1 MTNRIDFF
9 GRDEP
14 SGLEEI
20 KLNLECLVDEDVV
33 KHALTIY
40 KHLLNKLPFLIF
52 PTLRGSVQLEY
63 EVGLNYIE
71 FEIYEDQITVYMEIN
86 EHEQYDDIISE
97 QDIDKYVD
105 EFIELTK
112 G

>member
-1 MTNRIDFF
+1 MTDRIDFF
-9 GRDEP
+9 GIDEP

-20 KLNLECLVDEDVV
+20 KLNLECLVEEDVIE
-33 KHALTIY
+33 HALTIY
-40 KHLLNKLPFLIF
+40 KHLLDKLPFLIF

-71 FEIYEDQITVYMEIN
+71 FEIYKDKITVYEEIN
-86 EHEQYDDIISE
+86 EHEQCDDIISE
-97 QDIDKYVD
+97 QDIDRYVD
-105 EFIELTK
+105 EFIEYLK

>member
-1 MTNRIDFF
+1 MTDRIDFF

-20 KLNLECLVDEDVV
+20 KLNLESLVEEDVV
-33 KHALTIY
+33 EHALAIY
-40 KHLLNKLPFLIF
+40 KHLLDKLPFLIF

-63 EVGLNYIE
+63 EVGINYIE
-71 FEIYEDQITVYMEIN
+71 FEIYEDRITVYTEIN
-86 EHEQYDDIISE
+86 EHEQYDNIISE

-105 EFIELTK
+105 EFIEYLK

>member
-1 MTNRIDFF
+1 MTDRIDFF

-20 KLNLECLVDEDVV
+20 KLNLECLVEEDVIE
-33 KHALTIY
+33 HALTIY
-40 KHLLNKLPFLIF
+40 KHLLDKLPFLIF

-71 FEIYEDQITVYMEIN
+71 FEIYEDKITVYAEIN

-105 EFIELTK
+105 EFIKHLK

>member
-9 GRDEP
+9 GRDKP
-14 SGLEEI
+14 TGLDEV
-20 KLNLECLVDEDVV
+20 KLNLECLVEEDVIE
-33 KHALTIY
+33 HALTIY
-40 KHLLNKLPFLIF
+40 KHLLDKLPFLIF

-71 FEIYEDQITVYMEIN
+71 FEIYEDKITVYAEIN
-86 EHEQYDDIISE
+86 EHEQYDGIISE

-105 EFIELTK
+105 EFIKHLQ